1 MRGKEASPNH
11 LDELGVFALMAQAL
25 AYPVPGSA
33 AVGPLRAGANGN
45 RIAGS
50 VPPHPLLARVA
61 RWLSDAAAKAA
72 AAAAVTVPATASPA
86 VAARRCVAERGI
98 PHPYY

>member
-61 RWLSDAAAKAA
+61 RRLSDAAAKAI
-72 AAAAVTVPATASPA
+72 AAVTVTATTAPTA
-86 VAARRCVAERGI
+86 AARRCVVERGI

>member
-1 MRGKEASPNH
+1 MRSNQVSPNH

-33 AVGPLRAGANGN
+33 AVGSLRAGANGDPVV
-45 RIAGS
+45 GS
-50 VPPHPLLARVA
+50 AQPHHLLARVA
-61 RWLSDAAAKAA
+61 RWLRDEGPKAVDT
-72 AAAAVTVPATASPA
+72 VTSPATNTPA
-86 VAARRCVAERGI
+86 VAAQRRVPERGI

>member
-11 LDELGVFALMAQAL
+11 LDDLGVFALMAQAL
-25 AYPVPGSA
+25 AYRVPGSA

-72 AAAAVTVPATASPA
+72 AAVTVPATASPA
-86 VAARRCVAERGI
+86 VAAQRCVAERGI

>member
-61 RWLSDAAAKAA
+61 GWLSDAGAKAI
-72 AAAAVTVPATASPA
+72 AAVTVPATASPA